1 MKIGLISTD
10 SYIYSH
16 GVRAISAYLKSKGHK
31 TLLLSMP
38 LPYAI
43 NEDNQRKLN
52 FSTDKYSKKAILQML
67 NLVKDSD
74 VIGISSLAAN
84 TKKALQ
90 LIKAL
95 KKLNKPI
102 IWGGIF
108 ATTFPEFCI
117 KHADIVCIGEG
128 ELALEE
134 LLKKIELGKN
144 YYKTKNFW
152 FKKGNKIIK
161 NPIRPLFA
169 DLDKLPN
176 YDYSPR
182 TNYVLEKNKT
192 FKKLNQKHIG
202 NWLYYHGIR
211 GCPFSCKY
219 CCNCHLKM
227 LYKNKGIYIRKR
239 SIKLVIQ
246 DLEQLKKQFPKL
258 QWIWITDDDIN
269 MRTIEELKEFREL
282 YRKKIK
288 LPFRCYMTPVTIT
301 EEKLKLLLEAGL
313 GQIEVGIQTASDR
326 VNKEVYGRPITKQQT
341 LKAINLLH
349 KYLRYMRSPT
359 SYQLIITNPYE
370 KKEEVLETIKFVL
383 KMPTPFHL
391 APFGIVFFPGS
402 PLYNQAVK
410 DGIIKK
416 FEDSA
421 YDLDYINLYEHTKI
435 KSKNLYYNTLL
446 YFMWG
451 QNTKFIKGAIPK
463 IIIKPLLSSK
473 TTEFFN
479 THPQLLLKISKL
491 RYLLV
496 RSSVP
501 SIKLKRSLNKAKGII
516 YNLVPKK
523 VKEPVKSF
531 LGLEGQKPVRFST

>member
-1 MKIGLISTD
+1 MKLVLITTDCVDIGART
-10 SYIYSH
+10 
-16 GVRAISAYLKSKGHK
+16 ISAYLKNKGYETK
-31 TLLLSMP
+31 IISMSP
-38 LPYAI
+38 PSNISNFMY
-43 NEDNQRKLN
+43 DNTNIK
-52 FSTDKYSKKAILQML
+52 KYSSTALKNLL

-74 VIGISSLAAN
+74 VIGISS
-84 TKKALQ
+84 TGVSTPKALQ

-161 NPIRPLFA
+161 NPVRPLFA

-192 FKKLNQKHIG
+192 FKKLSQKHIG
-202 NWLYYHGIR
+202 NWLFYRGIR
-211 GCPFSCKY
+211 GCPFSCTY
-219 CCNCHLKM
+219 CSNCLLKR

-258 QWIWITDDDIN
+258 QWIWIIEDDIN
-269 MRTIEELKEFREL
+269 IRTIEELKEFREL

-288 LPFRCYMTPVTIT
+288 LPFEVYMTPATVN

-313 GQIEVGIQTASDR
+313 IKISLGIQSASDR

-341 LKAINLLH
+341 LKAI
-349 KYLRYMRSPT
+349 
-359 SYQLIITNPYE
+359 QLINKYKEDIEPLIYEIIINNPYE
-370 KKEEVLETIKFVL
+370 TKEDILQTINFLLEIPKPYCLYVYSL
-383 KMPTPFHL
+383 
-391 APFGIVFFPGS
+391 VFDPGM
-402 PLYNQAVK
+402 PLYYKALKNNLLNIKILGK
-410 DGIIKK
+410 DNINLSEVYSNFRIKK
-416 FEDSA
+416 N
-421 YDLDYINLYEHTKI
+421 NLYLNCILYLMKGKSTQKKYGALPGFMIKYLLNPNLINEIQKHHKLLLNIDKI
-435 KSKNLYYNTLL
+435 YAFISQNITFVKSKILI
-446 YFMWG
+446 
-451 QNTKFIKGAIPK
+451 Q
-463 IIIKPLLSSK
+463 
-473 TTEFFN
+473 
-479 THPQLLLKISKL
+479 
-491 RYLLV
+491 
-496 RSSVP
+496 
-501 SIKLKRSLNKAKGII
+501 KAKILGQII
-516 YNLVPKK
+516 AKN
-523 VKEPVKSF
+523 
-531 LGLEGQKPVRFST
+531 